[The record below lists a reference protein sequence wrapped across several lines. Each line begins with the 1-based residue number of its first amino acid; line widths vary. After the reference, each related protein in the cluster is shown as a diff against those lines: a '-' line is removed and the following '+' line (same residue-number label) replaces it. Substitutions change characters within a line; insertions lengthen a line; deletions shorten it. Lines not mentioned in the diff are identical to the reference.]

1 MSLNTEQTHR
11 ILEDLQ
17 RNALI
22 FKSMEIKAN
31 ILKAL
36 IAEDN
41 EALGM
46 LADDMRLCVAIAK
59 ENMDALYNDIQ
70 GMKNGNQ

>member
-1 MSLNTEQTHR
+1 MSLNTEQTYR

-22 FKSMEIKAN
+22 FKSME
-31 ILKAL
+31 LKAEAL
-36 IAEDN
+36 TTIVGEDN
-41 EALGM
+41 KVLCI